1 MTSQYERDLWYE
13 HGLRRAI
20 QVLGGNE
27 IASEYPAT
35 AATEAERA
43 RRQNGHMAWGTK
55 VIDKRYVSLLA
66 TEIRSALRSN
76 IVLHPA
82 DIDWASSF
90 IVMHTIRG
98 VKQAY
103 VHHVNLHAAQDTLQQ
118 AFNDAQLVPNA
129 HVRGQWWVDVGIE
142 VSSPEGLCLQWVT
155 ARHDVLASIG
165 LGISVQAVFNATCI
179 SCAR

>member
-27 IASEYPAT
+27 IASEYLAT

-90 IVMHTIRG
+90 IVIHTIRG

-129 HVRGQWWVDVGIE
+129 HVRGQW
-142 VSSPEGLCLQWVT
+142 
-155 ARHDVLASIG
+155 
-165 LGISVQAVFNATCI
+165 
-179 SCAR
+179 

>member
-1 MTSQYERDLWYE
+1 M
-13 HGLRRAI
+13 
-20 QVLGGNE
+20 LGGNE

-90 IVMHTIRG
+90 IVIHTI
-98 VKQAY
+98 
-103 VHHVNLHAAQDTLQQ
+103 
-118 AFNDAQLVPNA
+118 
-129 HVRGQWWVDVGIE
+129 
-142 VSSPEGLCLQWVT
+142 
-155 ARHDVLASIG
+155 
-165 LGISVQAVFNATCI
+165 
-179 SCAR
+179 